1 MTNGAEYLRVAC
13 RKTNKLCEMCFPF
26 SRRRVVISIQVHS
39 IRKGMPYDEHDDDD
53 GSTRRSEIT
62 ALHRSNVR
70 RRVMISQYLDKMR
83 LNRKYLLRLNE
94 KDIWDIVILKIY
106 FQ

>member
-1 MTNGAEYLRVAC
+1 
-13 RKTNKLCEMCFPF
+13 
-26 SRRRVVISIQVHS
+26 
-39 IRKGMPYDEHDDDD
+39 MPYGD

-62 ALHRSNVR
+62 ALYWSDVR

-83 LNRKYLLRLNE
+83 LNRKYLFRLNE